1 MDKVVICKGIV
12 SIFAEREY
20 IIEDTKLQEMTK
32 EDLEEIFKQDLMED
46 YSWVE
51 LSDDVSIEFFEERG
65 VEINGNNDN

>member
-20 IIEDTKLQEMTK
+20 IIEDTKLQQMTK
-32 EDLEEIFKQDLMED
+32 EDLEEIFKQDLMKD
-46 YSWVE
+46 YRWVE